1 MCLYGREHTWIC
13 YQHVTEIVGVVSRD
27 RRAFR
32 KAGSSD
38 LWAPSFQLWALE
50 RTSVLIWI
58 HSTHWLSP
66 SCLQRKRGHL
76 KCLVSWVAY
85 LELNPMILM
94 VSMCDSEEQTVIF
107 NCFFFHGESKES
119 WCSCAQVNKETTH
132 THTHT
137 LTLHNTL
144 TPYTHSHVHNT
155 HTYTH
160 SLAHTPHAHT
170 HSHYTHSY
178 THTIHTHTCHTL
190 AYAFAHA
197 QIRDLTGSPVLPFTV
212 VWPWQLP

>member
-132 THTHT
+132 TQTDRHTHTHTHTLTHSHYTLHSHHTHTHMYITHTHTYTLTCTHTTCSHTHT
-137 LTLHNTL
+137 LTLYTL
-144 TPYTHSHVHNT
+144 IHTYYTHSHM
-155 HTYTH
+155 
-160 SLAHTPHAHT
+160 P
-170 HSHYTHSY
+170 
-178 THTIHTHTCHTL
+178 HTC
-190 AYAFAHA
+190 
-197 QIRDLTGSPVLPFTV
+197 IRIRTCTN
-212 VWPWQLP
+212 